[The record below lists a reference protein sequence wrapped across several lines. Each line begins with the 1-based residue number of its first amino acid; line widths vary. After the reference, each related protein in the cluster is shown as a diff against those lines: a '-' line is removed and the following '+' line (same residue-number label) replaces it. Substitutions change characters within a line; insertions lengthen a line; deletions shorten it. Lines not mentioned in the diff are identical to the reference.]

1 MTDYKLTWSGL
12 TGALELHLEADG
24 AVIATGTAETTDEA
38 KDWARA
44 QAAAHEA
51 VVNPPEP
58 SSGEET
64 FTL

>member
-12 TGALELHLEADG
+12 TGALELHLEAD
-24 AVIATGTAETTDEA
+24 IATGTAETTDEA

-58 SSGEET
+58 ASGEET